1 MEGARH
7 LYVTATITRR
17 PDHPFGRIVGDGL
30 VLTNNGCGRDRK
42 RHIGFESDNGLHIG
56 GAHHFT
62 MLNDDTVYE
71 WMLPLLRPR
80 RTLPPGT
87 V

>member
-1 MEGARH
+1 M
-7 LYVTATITRR
+7 TATITRR